1 MGLILVQVF
10 FSPVAVGFFCDSKS
24 NKIGI
29 SLHPEVLPFLNLL
42 SAALNPCVPLQCY
55 RGDPAALPH
64 AAAVTEERETVD
76 VVCPDAEH
84 AAAARG
90 ASCEA
95 ATTIWAEKEDS
106 SGAAGLLLGDRSPLS
121 QPCPPCHLMVQNS
134 TVQDCKLLS
143 APFAMSGPQ

>member
-1 MGLILVQVF
+1 M
-10 FSPVAVGFFCDSKS
+10 
-24 NKIGI
+24 
-29 SLHPEVLPFLNLL
+29 
-42 SAALNPCVPLQCY
+42 PLQCY